1 MAKQESKN
9 TAPEEQPVK
18 KPLMA
23 KLLVGGFVSFVL
35 LAETA
40 IFFLMVPSA
49 DEVAVLAEAKILEQV
64 EAKMEAD
71 GEQTVEDENDLIDF
85 PLGEYGVT
93 FIPPGADREYRV
105 EFQLYGSIHAK
116 DEKKLQEIYSKKK
129 ATFQHRIMLEI
140 RNATV
145 DELMENQLGLIQRR
159 LLATSNEVLSE
170 GEPII
175 LGVSLP
181 GYLVMED

>member
-1 MAKQESKN
+1 MADSEKK
-9 TAPEEQPVK
+9 TPVPEETPAK
-18 KPLMA
+18 KSLMP
-23 KLLVGGFVSFVL
+23 KLLVGGFISFVL
-35 LAETA
+35 IAETA
-40 IFFLMVPSA
+40 IFFLLVPSA
-49 DEVAVLAEAKILEQV
+49 DEVAVLAEAKILQQV
-64 EAKMEAD
+64 EAKMQAD
-71 GEQTVEDENDLIDF
+71 GEETIEDENDLIDF

-93 FIPPGADREYRV
+93 FIPPGSDREYRV
-105 EFQLYGSIHAK
+105 EFQLFGSIHAK
-116 DEKKLQEIYSKKK
+116 DEKKLEEIFSKKR

-159 LLATSNEVLSE
+159 LLATSNEVLSD

-181 GYLVMED
+181 GYLVMEE